1 MLYSKVKRS
10 FIWSF
15 SLLAQS
21 SSVAVCIPEANS
33 FFFVTIFKK
42 PDGSLFA
49 ACNICEHGQN
59 GSMCAEC
66 WLYVRH
72 EMERDPYQNEL

>member
-1 MLYSKVKRS
+1 MEFFTSRTVLVRCSVYLGSK
-10 FIWSF
+10 F
-15 SLLAQS
+15 
-21 SSVAVCIPEANS
+21 P
-33 FFFVTIFKK
+33 FFVTIFKK

-49 ACNICEHGQN
+49 ACTICEHGQN

>member
-1 MLYSKVKRS
+1 MEFFTSRTVLVRCSVYPGSK
-10 FIWSF
+10 F
-15 SLLAQS
+15 
-21 SSVAVCIPEANS
+21 P
-33 FFFVTIFKK
+33 FFVTIFKKPDPQCSRKK